1 MSSPRETPPI
11 STPAPDAAKGS
22 STAAPGEGGGPM
34 PSEDS
39 ASIKHNATLWI
50 AVGVRDRA
58 RILTERPE
66 IAGSLL
72 LVWSELLLL
81 AFRRRSLTI
90 EASDSYVGK
99 ATGLHRQ
106 TVLSMRRALVRL
118 NLCRCTIK
126 RDSNNSYE
134 PVLWTINPSVSP
146 CRTEGQGDVEPK
158 DQGLSNDPIQSDRQ
172 KETGCGA
179 SSAHAGRCAPRR
191 RGARWGR
198 PSASAV
204 YLSYQSS
211 TTHRQHTNQTKS
223 KNKSRPEDGTPSVGH
238 PPRERGPLPL
248 GRLRPAAAIGVVG
261 RGSTCGAYLR
271 LHDLRSRRSRL

>member
-204 YLSYQSS
+204 YLSNQSP
-211 TTHRQHTNQTKS
+211 TKHRQHTNQEPIQEQES
-223 KNKSRPEDGTPSVGH
+223 SRRRDSVGGAPSPRTGTP
-238 PPRERGPLPL
+238 
-248 GRLRPAAAIGVVG
+248 PACAQHSRRRCLAKP
-261 RGSTCGAYLR
+261 GSTCGAYLR